1 MERHFE
7 QEIVKVM
14 DLLKSMSD
22 AVQKAVELSVRSF
35 IECDLALAQ
44 QVLDGEDAVNSL
56 EITIDNEVIKFF
68 ALQQPVAVD
77 LRLVL
82 AIQQVNNELE
92 RIGDHAVN
100 IAESALQCVER
111 GNVSAFLAQLSEMS
125 KTTVA
130 MLHDALDSFFTKDSQ
145 RARALLVKDDE
156 VDAMNRGIII
166 EAITVAKDNPQVIE
180 SAMEIIRV
188 SKNLERIADLSTN
201 IAEEE
206 IFHSQARMVKHHSDT
221 PVPPEHEGFVT

>member
-1 MERHFE
+1 
-7 QEIVKVM
+7 M

-22 AVQKAVELSVRSF
+22 SVQKSVELSVRSF
-35 IECDLALAQ
+35 VECDLALAQ
-44 QVLDGEDAVNSL
+44 QVLDNEDSINSF

-68 ALQQPVAVD
+68 ALQQPVAID

-100 IAESALQCVER
+100 IAESAMQCINR
-111 GNVSAFLAQLSEMS
+111 GTVASSLTELSEMS
-125 KTTVA
+125 KTAVA
-130 MLHDALDSFFTKDSQ
+130 MLHGALDSFFTKDSA

-156 VDAMNRGIII
+156 VDAMNRSIIL
-166 EAITVAKDNPQVIE
+166 ESITRAKNDPQVIE
-180 SAMEIIRV
+180 SAMEVIRV

-206 IFHSQARMVKHHSDT
+206 IFHSQARMVKHHGDT
-221 PVPPEHEGFVT
+221 PVAPEHEGLRV